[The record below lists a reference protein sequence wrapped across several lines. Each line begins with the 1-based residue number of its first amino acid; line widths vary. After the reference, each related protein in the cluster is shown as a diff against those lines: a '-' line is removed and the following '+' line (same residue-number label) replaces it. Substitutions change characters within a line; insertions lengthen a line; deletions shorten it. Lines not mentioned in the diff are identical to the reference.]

1 MNLGKPVNPYEG
13 NPVKEYADENPDW
26 IEKEEGINLKPQNV
40 MYWEPTSKSLMRISS
55 LGDKTAAT
63 MLTKAKKFIESH
75 CIIEQNDGY
84 ICLPLEGYNKTTYTI
99 KNGACNCQ
107 GWSSKQAEGQ
117 GFCSH
122 VLAVRQYEYL
132 KKNG

>member
-1 MNLGKPVNPYEG
+1 MKMNYDTKPMREFDQEPPAWTQKQEGVNLQPH
-13 NPVKEYADENPDW
+13 
-26 IEKEEGINLKPQNV
+26 NV

-55 LGDKTAAT
+55 SGDKTAAT
-63 MLTKAKKFIESH
+63 MLSKARKFIEAH

-99 KNGACNCQ
+99 KNGTCNCQ